1 MKYLML
7 CAMVLTVN
15 LVFVFSSTSVMD
27 IGEMLVD
34 YKMIFA
40 REPLLIEEHM
50 EVGKIF
56 EACYICYNIDV
67 QLCNLGFHCYEKFGR
82 GKVRMPAAKFHH

>member
-50 EVGKIF
+50 EVGNFF
-56 EACYICYNIDV
+56 EAFYICYNIVV
-67 QLCNLGFHCYEKFGR
+67 QFRVSLL
-82 GKVRMPAAKFHH
+82 